1 MQPLNIH
8 YALNENKPVSGIP
21 LILGIEIPEFHNR
34 ATLRPRKPSPKIIS
48 FLIMRRVEINEP

>member
-1 MQPLNIH
+1 MQPFNIH

-34 ATLRPRKPSPKIIS
+34 ATLIRKTFAKIIS
-48 FLIMRRVEINEP
+48 FLIMNRVGKK